1 MTGTT
6 LIPYHITTY
15 YERLSEI
22 CARRYG
28 SSANDVVI
36 YVMNANPGIERYG
49 IVLPEGMKIL
59 LPDLPNTVP
68 TTTVKDQPFL
78 WS

>member
-6 LIPYHITTY
+6 LIPYYVTKY
-15 YERLSEI
+15 FERLDQI

-28 SSANDVVI
+28 SSANDVVV
-36 YVMNANPGIERYG
+36 YVMTANPGIEQYG
-49 IVLPEGMKIL
+49 IVLPGGLKIL
-59 LPDLPNTVP
+59 LPDLPNNVP

>member
-1 MTGTT
+1 MSNTTIVPYHVTT
-6 LIPYHITTY
+6 L

-36 YVMNANPGIERYG
+36 YVMTANPGIEQYG
-49 IVLPEGMKIL
+49 IVLPEGVKIL